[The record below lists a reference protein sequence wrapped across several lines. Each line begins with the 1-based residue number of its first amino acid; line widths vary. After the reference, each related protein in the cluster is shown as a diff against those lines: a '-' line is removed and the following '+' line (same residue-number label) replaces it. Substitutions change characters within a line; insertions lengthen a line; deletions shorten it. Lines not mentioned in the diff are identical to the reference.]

1 MSPAKIPPHRYWL
14 IDGLSFVAR
23 ESALQINRYLT
34 ERPRRH
40 LGDTLRP
47 GPHTPLWN
55 AFVNSARPL
64 LQKRGEKI
72 RLARLIGVP
81 RQRIHDYL
89 VGRGRM
95 PDAERM
101 LLLLE
106 WLAARHRGLQPG

>member
-1 MSPAKIPPHRYWL
+1 MSSSNVPDYRFIL
-14 IDGLSFVAR
+14 IDGLSVLAR
-23 ESALQINRYLT
+23 ESALRINRYLT
-34 ERPRRH
+34 ERPRHH

-47 GPHTPLWN
+47 GPQTPLWN

-64 LQKRGEKI
+64 LKKRGEKI
-72 RLARLIGVP
+72 KLARLIGVP

-101 LLLLE
+101 LLLLD
-106 WLAARHRGLQPG
+106 WLAARRRGMQPG